1 MAAKKAAVAANGKVK
16 QDKAKP
22 IKGLKYGVGKDKLS
36 VPGKGLSN
44 GVIKASWERYSFIQA
59 ADEAP
64 EERIGWYAVKYA
76 DEFLRIQTVTVHE
89 SELVEA
95 GV

>member
-1 MAAKKAAVAANGKVK
+1 MATKKVAAADKRVK

-22 IKGLKYGVGKDKLS
+22 IKGLKYGVGQDKVS
-36 VPGKGLSN
+36 VPSKGVSN
-44 GVIKASWERYSFIQA
+44 GIIKASWEKYSFIQA

-64 EERIGWYAVKYA
+64 EERVGWYTVKYA
-76 DEFLRIQTVTVHE
+76 DEFLRIQTATVHE
-89 SELVEA
+89 SELVEG